1 MYAIVCYCLNFN
13 RKVKQMLKKIIFS
26 VVAIVTCFSCT
37 LFAEE
42 PETIV
47 TRPWGGEKELK
58 GLGVKKFV
66 STFIALKELKPGKTY
81 RFKCNMTKVPPMSKQ
96 AYNHRMVLFGIQNKK
111 NAQLLRLGTEVPV
124 DNEPHE
130 INVVYTIPADATAPF
145 SLSLYNAK
153 CEGTILVEDFV
164 ITEVKK

>member
-1 MYAIVCYCLNFN
+1 MF
-13 RKVKQMLKKIIFS
+13 KKALFT
-26 VVAIVTCFSCT
+26 VVAVFACFGCT
-37 LFAEE
+37 LFAADT
-42 PETIV
+42 ETVV

-58 GLGVKKFV
+58 GLGVKKFA
-66 STFIALKELKPGKTY
+66 STSVALKELKPGKTY

-111 NAQLLRLGTEVPV
+111 SVQLLRLGTNVPA
-124 DNEPHE
+124 DEEAHE
-130 INVVYTIPADATAPF
+130 INEVYTIPADAAAPF

-153 CEGTILVEDFV
+153 CEGTVLVEDFV